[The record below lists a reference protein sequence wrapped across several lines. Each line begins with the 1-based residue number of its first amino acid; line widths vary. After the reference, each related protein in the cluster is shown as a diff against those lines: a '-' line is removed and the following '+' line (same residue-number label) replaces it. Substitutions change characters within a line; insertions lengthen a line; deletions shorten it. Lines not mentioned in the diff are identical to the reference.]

1 MSKQIITMTIDADL
15 IKYLEDLASA
25 NHRSRSGMM
34 EQLIREELERDQI
47 MDEYARRCD
56 DGQQTDI

>member
-34 EQLIREELERDQI
+34 EQLIREEYQRDQ
-47 MDEYARRCD
+47 MFEDQYNDEFGGMRH
-56 DGQQTDI
+56 GK

>member
-15 IKYLEDLASA
+15 IKYLEDLASV

-56 DGQQTDI
+56 DGQQTNI